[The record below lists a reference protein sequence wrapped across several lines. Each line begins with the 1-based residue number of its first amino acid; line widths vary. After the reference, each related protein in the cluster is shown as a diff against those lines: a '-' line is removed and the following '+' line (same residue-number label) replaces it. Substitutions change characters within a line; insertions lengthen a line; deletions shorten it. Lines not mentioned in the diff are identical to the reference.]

1 MIFKWMYVPI
11 LLFSLYMIYL
21 LLDVPKRLIKIFK
34 IYKKGGKKEVLRR
47 AKEGFYKI
55 TPLTMSKIELRGMA
69 ISTFGLIVGIIVFAI
84 VRISNLW
91 YWVEMALIG
100 GLFVSVAQGIGKIQ
114 NYMMYK
120 KQEKIMEELENQNI

>member
-11 LLFSLYMIYL
+11 LLFLLYMIYL
-21 LLDVPKRLIKIFK
+21 LLDVPKRLIKIIK
-34 IYKKGGKKEVLRR
+34 IYRKYGKKEVLRR

-84 VRISNLW
+84 IRISNLW